1 LDRVRLLI
9 KRSQDGDT
17 GAFEELVTLYQ
28 DRVYALSYR
37 LTGNGAD
44 AQDLAQETFVKA
56 FMGLGSFRNQADFG
70 TWLHRITVNLWINA
84 RRRERPAVSLDAPV
98 TTADGEVQRVVAAT
112 AEDDPAE
119 LAERAEFRRTVR
131 AALRELSREHRA
143 VLVLREMQ
151 GLNYDEIARVLDC
164 SLGTVKS
171 RLNRA
176 RQALRDKLSEIPGA
190 ERQPR
195 GPGD

>member
-1 LDRVRLLI
+1 MDRVRLLVQ
-9 KRSQDGDT
+9 KSQDGDT

-56 FMGLGSFRNQADFG
+56 YTGLKGFRNQADFG

-84 RRRERPAVSLDAPV
+84 RRRERPSVSLDAPV
-98 TTADGEVQRVVAAT
+98 QTADGEVQRVVAAT
-112 AEDDPAE
+112 AEEDPAE
-119 LAERAEFRRTVR
+119 LAERAEFRQAVQ
-131 AALRELSREHRA
+131 AALRDLSREHRA

-151 GLNYDEIARVLDC
+151 GYNYDEIARVMDC

-176 RQALRDKLSEIPGA
+176 RQALKDKLA
-190 ERQPR
+190 HMLTTKT
-195 GPGD
+195 